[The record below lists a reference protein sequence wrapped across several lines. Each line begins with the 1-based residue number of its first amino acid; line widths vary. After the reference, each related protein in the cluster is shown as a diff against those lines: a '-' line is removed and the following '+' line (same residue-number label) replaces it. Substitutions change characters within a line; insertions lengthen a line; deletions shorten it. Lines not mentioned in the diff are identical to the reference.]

1 MSWLHFAKTISVVA
15 NDIIVLLL
23 ELKDQS
29 AMLLKVALST
39 FIVSHRDTKSTTP
52 KSQIKKSR
60 DFEASPSNMDYP

>member
-1 MSWLHFAKTISVVA
+1 M
-15 NDIIVLLL
+15 IIVLLL